1 VGRSRDKL
9 NIDGNPMRKFG
20 TLKGFGG
27 VGWLLLATACS
38 SDTKEDPVPGG
49 NGGSAGMGFGTGGA
63 VATGGTGAGGR
74 GGSTFGGSPAA
85 GTTGGSGKVTTGG
98 VSSGGTGAAPTGG
111 NSAKAGNASTGGNS
125 NGGAIATGGVATAG
139 APNTGGAAGTAGAA
153 SGGSGGGAVATEKF
167 SFFVTSLGGMRRLSG
182 KDIGFGG
189 DLRFGEAT
197 GLEGADKI
205 CRTLAEGSMPGA
217 GQKEWHAFLSTT
229 TVNAIDRVG
238 NGPWYDRL
246 GRLVAA
252 SKADLLNE
260 RPRGADTAIVD
271 DLPNEEGVPNHTDG
285 SPGCSGNTCPDNHDT
300 LTGSKSDG
308 TWDGQSTCDDWT
320 NLEAD
325 GQPRIGHSWPAGSG
339 MNWIQA
345 HSVSGCAAGVGIV
358 QGGKGSGSGHV
369 GALGG
374 YGGIYCFALTP

>member
-1 VGRSRDKL
+1 
-9 NIDGNPMRKFG
+9 MRKSG

-38 SDTKEDPVPGG
+38 SDTKDDPVPGG

-63 VATGGTGAGGR
+63 VASGGAGAGGR
-74 GGSTFGGSPAA
+74 GGSTFGGSPTA

-98 VSSGGTGAAPTGG
+98 VSSGGAVSTGG

-125 NGGAIATGGVATAG
+125 NGGASATGGATAAG

-153 SGGSGGGAVATEKF
+153 SGGGGGSGGGPVATEKF

-197 GLEGADKI
+197 GLDGADKI

-300 LTGSKSDG
+300 LTGSKADG

-358 QGGKGSGSGHV
+358 QGGKGSGTGHV